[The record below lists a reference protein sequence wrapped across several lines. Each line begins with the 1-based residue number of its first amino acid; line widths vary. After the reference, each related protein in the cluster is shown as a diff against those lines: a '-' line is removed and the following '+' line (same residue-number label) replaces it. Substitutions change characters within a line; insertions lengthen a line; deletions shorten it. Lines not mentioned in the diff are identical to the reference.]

1 MRQQILAVLGALPL
15 VARGTAG
22 LADTDAQ
29 KLATVRQMIEAWNTR
44 NWQQVYDLFAQDGV
58 LQSMMLD
65 EATVGREAIA
75 SASARWRRTSPR
87 SSCASSTSAS
97 STAWCSSS
105 ASMIRVSRHHGAV
118 PVVGVVEVEQGR
130 VKAWREY
137 YDRAQMIEAMGLKQ
151 DFDAAHGA
159 NERAATRGGALPAGA
174 ASFATGGKVTSW
186 GSIVLWQ

>member
-1 MRQQILAVLGALPL
+1 MRRLTLATLTRATLATLLFV
-15 VARGTAG
+15 TASPPA

-75 SASARWRRTSPR
+75 KRIGALAKDISKIELR
-87 SSCASSTSAS
+87 
-97 STAWCSSS
+97 
-105 ASMIRVSRHHGAV
+105 IRHIGVVDGVVFIERVDDFVYRGNHGAV

-151 DFDAAHGA
+151 DFDAAQRR
-159 NERAATRGGALPAGA
+159 E
-174 ASFATGGKVTSW
+174 
-186 GSIVLWQ
+186 